1 MLNHIPHHP
10 PMGSK
15 RWAVVWA
22 DRRRKRTT
30 KVGRSVGRLLGGIFI
45 VIQQRGETPL
55 HRRPPT
61 HHPPKDTHNRASERE
76 KDRRPTTHPQRSHSL
91 SQSDIIPQSSSSSRS
106 SSGQYLSKK
115 DYEQGVR
122 ESATPTTD
130 DDTNTLSQCA
140 FIIQSFYI
148 C

>member
-1 MLNHIPHHP
+1 
-10 PMGSK
+10 MGGGVGGPK
-15 RWAVVWA
+15 AKK
-22 DRRRKRTT
+22 DDE
-30 KVGRSVGRLLGGIFI
+30 GRSVGRLLGGIFI

-55 HRRPPT
+55 HRQAST
-61 HHPPKDTHNRASERE
+61 HHHPPKDTHNRASERE

-91 SQSDIIPQSSSSSRS
+91 SQSDIIPQSSSSS
-106 SSGQYLSKK
+106 GQYLSK

-122 ESATPTTD
+122 ESATPTTDD

>member
-10 PMGSK
+10 IPMGSK

-30 KVGRSVGRLLGGIFI
+30 KVGRSVARWHF
-45 VIQQRGETPL
+45 
-55 HRRPPT
+55 HRYPTTRRDSSAPSSTHPPP
-61 HHPPKDTHNRASERE
+61 PPKDTHNRASEKRT
-76 KDRRPTTHPQRSHSL
+76 DDLLPIPSVVTHSL
-91 SQSDIIPQSSSSSRS
+91 SQSDIIPQSSSSSS
-106 SSGQYLSKK
+106 SSGQYLSK

-122 ESATPTTD
+122 ESATPTTDD